1 MRDFNRFQA
10 FCYSNS
16 NEYKYLAFKGA
27 FDRVENFQDH
37 QREGHYMQLFYA
49 IFDFY
54 NTNPDLIPLAGV
66 PAFDIS
72 ANPVF
77 FDAWCDFID
86 DDTNDEDGFTTAS
99 LKRNLSPSCGGNR
112 HGGGGWSP
120 IAKVLF
126 PTVAVYMKGR

>member
-1 MRDFNRFQA
+1 
-10 FCYSNS
+10 
-16 NEYKYLAFKGA
+16 
-27 FDRVENFQDH
+27 
-37 QREGHYMQLFYA
+37 MQLFYA